1 MKKILLSCM
10 MLLSLGAVNAQA
22 PAEWT
27 EGMDVTAEI
36 MPGDTDGSF
45 SGTWKPNDY
54 DGGEATS
61 MGDYWKGSQ
70 PNEYLDVGCYAFY
83 NTDPFDFYQVVKFPA
98 GAYTIKLQANY
109 REGGFADT
117 FANFNKGTLK
127 KNVFLYASVLAGEAA
142 DSEVIRDFNT
152 VIASLAETTQPSALY
167 TGSLG
172 WSDDASAKV
181 KDAEGNEITV
191 YAPSCNKG
199 CRAFFDAGYYSNSL
213 NIVLVEDAWVRVGIR
228 KKVKVVEDNLSFRVW
243 NIIYNG
249 PADEEAQLDA
259 AAADCYA
266 ANAKIEELRDKVSAA
281 GFEGFAGIID
291 DVAVGFNDAIS
302 EAKTAQEFDAVLAS
316 INAAYENY
324 NKSIVFVNSLSELVD
339 MTADMI
345 ASTDFPGKAAIQT
358 AYDEVSAAAKTD
370 DPDDLGDDAGAYF
383 DQLYVKLA
391 AARADYLNTQEADET
406 GAKDFSSLIKHPWFV
421 NPEYTPQLQEEGA
434 QYFGKN
440 VGGKY
445 VLNEETWTL
454 EGPND
459 YTNRVSNGC
468 TPIASEVELASDSEV
483 LNQWYKRFKTFGDG
497 WSANSYHLYY
507 LGGLICVS
515 TGWNSG
521 FEDWEGVC
529 QQLVGL
535 PNGYYSLKGL
545 VRGNGTGAG
554 KVWNDDNLPPYHNI
568 FAQNSEEV
576 VVRSVVGHTDG
587 YYCQQILGSNN
598 GWYEWDPQI
607 WQEHKTGTIQVSD
620 GKLLIGGQS
629 SMTGAFTGFRL
640 MFYGTNP
647 PFDAMIQEEIDKVNK
662 DAEALTFAGD
672 KKAVADMMAAIK
684 LPLVDAA
691 AYDAALT
698 VLVDVRDYIGKVNK
712 AMNGY
717 KAEETYEN
725 LGTTYAEDA
734 DASEIIA
741 TALTYVIGIGE
752 KESDT
757 YVLVDPANAAANKL
771 SEYLALYT
779 KAKAFGDANVN
790 AVLAE
795 QVAELKAAYKEADA
809 IQEYMDALALPY
821 NVALFASLGA
831 ADASEAAPLN
841 LTSLL
846 VNPTFENENGENDPT
861 TGWSGET
868 PTVNEYGRGN
878 AELWNKAAFTLSQKL
893 AGLPAGK
900 YELRVKAIYRDAASV
915 TPELV
920 EAYKTAGSEEAWA
933 NHNAELFMKS
943 SDDNDAFSYIKAI
956 ESIGGA
962 ENSFTEVVTAYDT
975 EDLGDGTVN
984 KFPTKIQ
991 TLAPEGSG
999 TEPTAEYSY
1008 LAEGAYPFDTKL
1020 TIGEEVLYY
1029 PASMYGF
1036 YQWCVKNPDAV
1047 ANKVQIEIAKGE
1059 TLEVGIR
1066 KTNAIGS
1073 DWVIFDDFEL
1083 YYLSGDKFQETV
1095 TDIDE
1100 VASEADADAPIYNVA
1115 GQIVDKSYKGI
1126 VIQNGV
1132 KSINK

>member
-1 MKKILLSCM
+1 M
-10 MLLSLGAVNAQA
+10 MLLAVGAMNAQA

-27 EGMDVTAEI
+27 EGMDVTDKI
-36 MPGDTDGSF
+36 MLGDYDGSF
-45 SGTWKPNDY
+45 SGDWRANDY
-54 DGGEATS
+54 DGGDATS
-61 MGDYWKGSQ
+61 IGNYWKGDC

-83 NTDPFDFYQVVKFPA
+83 NKQLIDFYQVVKFPA
-98 GAYTIKLQANY
+98 GSYTIKLQANY
-109 REGGFADT
+109 RQGTFADT
-117 FANFNKGTLK
+117 FANWNKGQLK
-127 KNVFLYASVLAGEAA
+127 NYAFLYASQLAGEDAN
-142 DSEVIRDFNT
+142 SEVLRDFNT
-152 VIASLAETTQPSALY
+152 PIASLASTTSTTQLY

-172 WSDDASAKV
+172 WSDDGSATV
-181 KDAEGNEITV
+181 KDADGNDMTV
-191 YAPSCNKG
+191 WAPNCNKG
-199 CRAFFDAGYYSNSL
+199 GRAFFDAGYYVNEL
-213 NIVLVEDAWVRVGIR
+213 NVIFVEESYVRVGIR
-228 KKVKVVEDNLSFRVW
+228 KTGYVVEDNLSFRVW
-243 NIIYNG
+243 NVIYNG
-249 PADEEAQLDA
+249 PADEEAVLESA
-259 AAADCYA
+259 KGDCKA
-266 ANAKIEELRDKVSAA
+266 ANSKIDEVRQKISDA
-281 GFEGFAGIID
+281 GFEGFAGIVDDAYWVFDGEID
-291 DVAVGFNDAIS
+291 DAKTTEELDAI
-302 EAKTAQEFDAVLAS
+302 LAN
-316 INAAYENY
+316 INAAYDNY
-324 NKSIVFVNSLSELVD
+324 NKSLVFVKNLDDLINMSEG
-339 MTADMI
+339 MI
-345 ASTDFPGKAAIQT
+345 ASTDFPGKADFQT
-358 AYDEVSAAAKTD
+358 AYDKAIADAKTD
-370 DPDDLGDDAGAYF
+370 DASALGDDAGAYF
-383 DQLYVKLA
+383 DKIYVDLA
-391 AARADYLNTQEADET
+391 KARADYLDTQTADET
-406 GAKDFSSLIKHPWFV
+406 GAKDFTALVKHPWFV
-421 NPEYTPQLQEEGA
+421 NPEYTPTQNEDGTWTL
-434 QYFGKN
+434 K
-440 VGGKY
+440 
-445 VLNEETWTL
+445 EETWNWGTV
-454 EGPND
+454 GNPAD
-459 YTNRVSNGC
+459 YSTNNGER
-468 TPIASEVELASDSEV
+468 TDIASEVELASDADV
-483 LNQWYKRFKTFGDG
+483 TNQWYKRFKSFGNG
-497 WSANSYHLYY
+497 WSANGYHLFYQ
-507 LGGLICVS
+507 GGLIGVS
-515 TGWNSG
+515 HGWSSE
-521 FEDWEGVC
+521 FDDWEGVC

-545 VRGNGTGAG
+545 VRGNSSTGVYG
-554 KVWNDDNLPPYHNI
+554 QDDVPPYHNI
-568 FAQNSEEV
+568 FAENSEEV
-576 VVRSVVGHTDG
+576 RVASVAGHVDG
-587 YYCQQILGSNN
+587 YYCAQLLEANN
-598 GWYEWDPQI
+598 GWYEWNPVI
-607 WQEHKTGTIQVSD
+607 WQEHKTGTIRVDD

-629 SMTGAFTGFRL
+629 SITANFTGFRL

-647 PFDAMIQEEIDKVNK
+647 PFSAMIQEDIDKVNTA
-662 DAEALTFAGD
+662 AEALTFAGD
-672 KKAVADMMAAIK
+672 KKAVADLLAQIQ
-684 LPLVDAA
+684 LPLADAA
-691 AYDAALT
+691 AYDAAIA
-698 VLVDVRDYIGKVNK
+698 VIVSANDYINK
-712 AMNGY
+712 ATGAMNSF
-717 KAEETYEN
+717 KADDTYAD

-734 DASEIIA
+734 DASAIIE
-741 TALTYVIGIGE
+741 TALTYVIGVGE
-752 KESDT
+752 SEDDT
-757 YVLVDPANAAANKL
+757 YELVEGMNAAANKL

-790 AVLAE
+790 AVLAP

-809 IQEYMDALALPY
+809 IQAYLDALALPY

-831 ADASEAAPLN
+831 ADATEAAPLN

-900 YELRVKAIYRDAASV
+900 YELRVKAIYRDGGSV

-943 SDDNDAFSYIKAI
+943 SDDNDAFSYIKAV

-1029 PASMYGF
+1029 PSSMYGF

>member
-1 MKKILLSCM
+1 

-45 SGTWKPNDY
+45 SGAWTANSY
-54 DGGEATS
+54 DGGDATS

-83 NTDPFDFYQVVKFPA
+83 NADPFDFYQVVKFPA

-109 REGGFADT
+109 REGTFADT

-127 KNVFLYASVLAGEAA
+127 KNAFLYASVLAGEAA

-152 VIASLAETTQPSALY
+152 VIASLAETTAPAALY

-199 CRAFFDAGYYSNSL
+199 GRAFFDAGYYSNSL

-228 KKVKVVEDNLSFRVW
+228 KNVKVVEDNLSFRVW

-259 AAADCYA
+259 AKADCNA

-291 DVAVGFNDAIS
+291 DVAMSFNDAIAD
-302 EAKTAQEFDAVLAS
+302 AKTAQELDAVLAS

-391 AARADYLNTQEADET
+391 AARADYLNTQAADET
-406 GAKDFSSLIKHPWFV
+406 GAKDFSSLIKYPWFV

-445 VLNEETWTL
+445 VLTEETWTL
-454 EGPND
+454 EGGND
-459 YTNRVSNGC
+459 YTTRVSNGC

-483 LNQWYKRFKTFGDG
+483 LNQWYKRFKTFGTG
-497 WSANSYHLYY
+497 WSANGYHLYY
-507 LGGLICVS
+507 LGGLVGVS
-515 TGWNSG
+515 TGWNSS
-521 FEDWEGVC
+521 FEDWEGIC

-545 VRGNGTGAG
+545 VRGNGTDGTDTAG
-554 KVWNDDNLPPYHNI
+554 KSLNWNEDNLPPYHNI

-662 DAEALTFAGD
+662 DAEALKFAGD
-672 KKAVADMMAAIK
+672 KKKVADMMAAIK

-691 AYDAALT
+691 AYDAALA
-698 VLVDVRDYIGKVNK
+698 VLVDVRDYIGNVNK
-712 AMNGY
+712 AMNSY
-717 KAEETYEN
+717 TAEQTYTD
-725 LGTTYAEDA
+725 LSTTYVDDE
-734 DASEIIA
+734 DASEIIT

-757 YVLVDPANAAANKL
+757 YEDVDPANAAANKL

-790 AVLAE
+790 AILAE

-809 IQEYMDALALPY
+809 IQKYLDRLALPY

-831 ADASEAAPLN
+831 ANATEAAPVEV
-841 LTSLL
+841 TDLL
-846 VNPTFENENGENDPT
+846 VNPTFENEAGENDPT
-861 TGWSGET
+861 TGWSGASPST
-868 PTVNEYGRGN
+868 NMYAVGN
-878 AELWNKAAFTLSQKL
+878 AELWNADPFTLSQKL
-893 AGLPAGK
+893 VALPAGT
-900 YELRVKAIYRDAASV
+900 YELRARALYRDAGAV
-915 TPELV
+915 NADNV
-920 EAYKTAGSEEAWA
+920 KAYDAAGGEEAWA
-933 NHNAELFMKS
+933 NHNAELFARV
-943 SDDNDAFSYIKAI
+943 DDNNDQFSYLKAAQSIKKT
-956 ESIGGA
+956 EP
-962 ENSFTEVVTAYDT
+962 SFTTANFNPNEWDEVTG
-975 EDLGDGTVN
+975 EPIGWDLMLDINVQGAQSWDGAVVPSTME
-984 KFPTKIQ
+984 
-991 TLAPEGSG
+991 AP
-999 TEPTAEYSY
+999 AD
-1008 LAEGAYPFDTKL
+1008 PFDTRVDVDG
-1020 TIGEEVLYY
+1020 TIYWY
-1029 PASMYGF
+1029 PSSMYGF
-1036 YQWCVKNPDAV
+1036 YICCKNYPDAYNNSV
-1047 ANKVQIEIAKGE
+1047 KITINKGE

-1066 KTNAIGS
+1066 KATKIDS
-1073 DWVIFDDFEL
+1073 DWVIMDDFKL

>member
-1 MKKILLSCM
+1 M

-45 SGTWKPNDY
+45 SGTWKANDY
-54 DGGEATS
+54 DGGDATS

-83 NTDPFDFYQVVKFPA
+83 NADPFDFYQVVKFPA

-109 REGGFADT
+109 REGTFADT

-127 KNVFLYASVLAGEAA
+127 KNAFLYASVLAGEAA

-152 VIASLAETTQPSALY
+152 VIASLAETTAPAALY

-199 CRAFFDAGYYSNSL
+199 GRAFFDAGYYSNSL

-228 KKVKVVEDNLSFRVW
+228 KNVKVVEDNLSFRVW

-259 AAADCYA
+259 AKADCNA

-291 DVAVGFNDAIS
+291 DVAMSFNDAIS
-302 EAKTAQEFDAVLAS
+302 EAKTAQELDAVLAS

-324 NKSIVFVNSLSELVD
+324 NKSIVFVNSLSELVE

-370 DPDDLGDDAGAYF
+370 DPADLGDDAGAYF
-383 DQLYVKLA
+383 DQLYVKLS

-406 GAKDFSSLIKHPWFV
+406 GAKDFSSLIKYPWFV
-421 NPEYTPQLQEEGA
+421 NPEYTPTQNEDGTWTL
-434 QYFGKN
+434 K
-440 VGGKY
+440 
-445 VLNEETWTL
+445 EETWDW
-454 EGPND
+454 GAVQGQDD
-459 YTNRVSNGC
+459 YTNKLNGER
-468 TPIASEVELASDSEV
+468 TDIASKVELASDADV
-483 LNQWYKRFKTFGDG
+483 LNQWYKRFKSFGNG
-497 WSANSYHLYY
+497 WSANGYHLFYQ
-507 LGGLICVS
+507 GGLIGVS

-521 FEDWEGVC
+521 YDDWEGIC

-545 VRGNGTGAG
+545 MRGNAAG
-554 KVWNDDNLPPYHNI
+554 DGKWNDDNMPPYHNI
-568 FAQNSEEV
+568 FAQNSEET
-576 VVRSVVGHTDG
+576 VVRSVVGHTDS
-587 YYCQQILGSNN
+587 YYSPDY
-598 GWYEWDPQI
+598 GWYEWNPNV

-629 SMTGAFTGFRL
+629 SMTANFTGFRL

-662 DAEALTFAGD
+662 DAEGLTFAGD

-691 AYDAALT
+691 AYDAALA
-698 VLVDVRDYIGKVNK
+698 VLVDVRDYIGTVNK
-712 AMNGY
+712 AMKNY
-717 KAEETYEN
+717 TAEQTYTDLSN
-725 LGTTYAEDA
+725 TYVDDE

-809 IQEYMDALALPY
+809 IQKYMDRLALPY

-831 ADASEAAPLN
+831 ANATEAAPVDV
-841 LTSLL
+841 TGLL
-846 VNPTFENENGENDPT
+846 VNPTFENEKGENDPT

-878 AELWNKAAFTLSQKL
+878 AELWNKAAFPLSQKL

-900 YELRVKAIYRDAASV
+900 YELRVKAIYRDGGSV

-943 SDDNDAFSYIKAI
+943 SDDNDAFSYIKAV

-1029 PASMYGF
+1029 PSSMYGF

-1100 VASEADADAPIYNVA
+1100 VASEADADAPIYNAA
-1115 GQIVDKSYKGI
+1115 GQMVDKSYKGI

-1132 KSINK
+1132 KFINK